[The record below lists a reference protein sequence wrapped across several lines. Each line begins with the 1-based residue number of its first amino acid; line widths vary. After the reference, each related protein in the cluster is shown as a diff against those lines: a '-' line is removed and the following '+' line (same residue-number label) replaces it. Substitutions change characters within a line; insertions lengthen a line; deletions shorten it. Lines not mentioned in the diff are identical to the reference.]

1 MDGSRGTIFFLPFR
15 DTSSS
20 TSCMKLAISGGSR
33 WISLSLSPSFR
44 NLTSWKNCWKT
55 KQVHVGLTDICNAN
69 FLPNM
74 ECKTVSS
81 LVFPGGSV
89 VKNLPAIAGDMSLIP
104 GSRWS
109 SGRRNGNPPHILAW
123 RLPWT
128 EEPGGPK
135 SIHMVTKSQTRLS
148 NKQTQ
153 HPSSAKQLRKTCI
166 IKLTCLCFFKKK
178 KKERKQ
184 YSGEQWCVYH
194 PLSIH

>member
-89 VKNLPAIAGDMSLIP
+89 VKNLPAIAGDMGSIPDPRRSHMPWSDKARVPQLLSLC
-104 GSRWS
+104 SRAHAPQ
-109 SGRRNGNPPHILAW
+109 RLKPVRPRARALQQEKPPPREAHASQPENWPHL
-123 RLPWT
+123 LQL
-128 EEPGGPK
+128 EK
-135 SIHMVTKSQTRLS
+135 S
-148 NKQTQ
+148 
-153 HPSSAKQLRKTCI
+153 PSSK
-166 IKLTCLCFFKKK
+166 
-178 KKERKQ
+178 
-184 YSGEQWCVYH
+184 
-194 PLSIH
+194 

>member
-1 MDGSRGTIFFLPFR
+1 MNPTIEASENVLKNIIATSNRQSREFQ
-15 DTSSS
+15 
-20 TSCMKLAISGGSR
+20 GGGFHGC
-33 WISLSLSPSFR
+33 L
-44 NLTSWKNCWKT
+44 
-55 KQVHVGLTDICNAN
+55 
-69 FLPNM
+69 
-74 ECKTVSS
+74 
-81 LVFPGGSV
+81 V
-89 VKNLPAIAGDMSLIP
+89 VKNLPANARDMSLIP

-166 IKLTCLCFFKKK
+166 IKVTCLCFFKKK